1 MITFHLSS
9 VTELYDNISLQ
20 LVGGYKEESGKGG
33 LLSKRI
39 LTFFAAHPLTFD
51 LTLACLG
58 PLNTRIRSIVL
69 LNSQSLKKIDFKIY
83 FFKGRPEPIVGGVLC
98 DLRNATL
105 YPSTFNRSFVD
116 GLPDDAV
123 MSLMLGPSLLKRPER
138 LKKMIIEQEDKGY
151 RAKTSITM

>member
-69 LNSQSLKKIDFKIY
+69 LNSQYLKKLTSKSIF
-83 FFKGRPEPIVGGVLC
+83 LQA
-98 DLRNATL
+98 DLS
-105 YPSTFNRSFVD
+105 P
-116 GLPDDAV
+116 
-123 MSLMLGPSLLKRPER
+123 
-138 LKKMIIEQEDKGY
+138 
-151 RAKTSITM
+151 

>member
-58 PLNTRIRSIVL
+58 PLNTRIRSKYCSTKFTIF
-69 LNSQSLKKIDFKIY
+69 KKIDFKIY
-83 FFKGRPEPIVGGVLC
+83 YF
-98 DLRNATL
+98 
-105 YPSTFNRSFVD
+105 
-116 GLPDDAV
+116 
-123 MSLMLGPSLLKRPER
+123 
-138 LKKMIIEQEDKGY
+138 
-151 RAKTSITM
+151 

>member
-69 LNSQSLKKIDFKIY
+69 LNSQSLKNWLQNL
-83 FFKGRPEPIVGGVLC
+83 FF
-98 DLRNATL
+98 
-105 YPSTFNRSFVD
+105 
-116 GLPDDAV
+116 
-123 MSLMLGPSLLKRPER
+123 
-138 LKKMIIEQEDKGY
+138 
-151 RAKTSITM
+151 

>member
-1 MITFHLSS
+1 M
-9 VTELYDNISLQ
+9 
-20 LVGGYKEESGKGG
+20 
-33 LLSKRI
+33 
-39 LTFFAAHPLTFD
+39 
-51 LTLACLG
+51 
-58 PLNTRIRSIVL
+58 
-69 LNSQSLKKIDFKIY
+69 
-83 FFKGRPEPIVGGVLC
+83 GGVLC

-105 YPSTFNRSFVD
+105 YPATFNRSFVD

>member
-1 MITFHLSS
+1 M
-9 VTELYDNISLQ
+9 
-20 LVGGYKEESGKGG
+20 
-33 LLSKRI
+33 
-39 LTFFAAHPLTFD
+39 
-51 LTLACLG
+51 
-58 PLNTRIRSIVL
+58 
-69 LNSQSLKKIDFKIY
+69 
-83 FFKGRPEPIVGGVLC
+83 GGVLC